1 MRYQKWRRFNRMCI
15 IFGEL
20 LSDKPG
26 RMRIM
31 KFVQYDRGAGCIVLA
46 EYFENAALFARFEM
60 DETDV

>member
-1 MRYQKWRRFNRMCI
+1 MCI

-31 KFVQYDRGAGCIVLA
+31 KFVQYDKGASCIVFA